1 MPWTTLDIEP
11 TRDPRVVR
19 QAYARALKSRAHEA
33 NPRYF
38 EELRGAY
45 ERALAICADAR
56 GNDAE
61 PSLQPAQASPPDS
74 PTAPASTP
82 DADAA
87 AAGGGFGYEP
97 VGPEAFDALNQAL
110 GRLAESVRSGSDED
124 MASAWNALSR
134 HPLLDR
140 LDIRERASEIIA
152 DMVATHWP
160 RSTPVWTL
168 AEKHF
173 AWEPPTQSD
182 RSLLAGPLRW
192 LYDRRQS
199 ENARWDRL
207 WQTYDKVEPHPDE
220 LLAWRGPG
228 WQKALRFLAHRNA
241 RCVMRRFLAD
251 VSALGLDDQ
260 FGDRTAALQWWK
272 AAFARPLPTRRHAVP
287 VILSLAGIPVAGSD
301 PFFWRAIALV
311 LGVVA
316 AWYAVS
322 VTWNHFKVGRQLN
335 ALLDGPRLLFG
346 PPIVA
351 TAGIV
356 ACGLAKPMD
365 RMWLSMVGVTVT
377 AVSAMWAWLRAAER
391 SPFQYMNDTRLLNFV
406 VYYLFLSIILS
417 WTIELPQSSQYS
429 AAIRWTFG
437 LAVAHWVMYT
447 GGQSLGALEARFS
460 RLTAIRV
467 EPWIIAVALVFLAAE
482 FAVAS
487 ANRAFV
493 PVIEALG
500 VVWIIVSWSFAT
512 WRSWSIDWTH
522 LAVLPVGWFGMAFA
536 YQGLE
541 IGAVPS
547 MAGPILCVV
556 VYGAIRQLCKK

>member
-1 MPWTTLDIEP
+1 
-11 TRDPRVVR
+11 
-19 QAYARALKSRAHEA
+19 
-33 NPRYF
+33 
-38 EELRGAY
+38 
-45 ERALAICADAR
+45 
-56 GNDAE
+56 
-61 PSLQPAQASPPDS
+61 
-74 PTAPASTP
+74 
-82 DADAA
+82 
-87 AAGGGFGYEP
+87 
-97 VGPEAFDALNQAL
+97 
-110 GRLAESVRSGSDED
+110 
-124 MASAWNALSR
+124 
-134 HPLLDR
+134 
-140 LDIRERASEIIA
+140 
-152 DMVATHWP
+152 
-160 RSTPVWTL
+160 
-168 AEKHF
+168 
-173 AWEPPTQSD
+173 
-182 RSLLAGPLRW
+182 
-192 LYDRRQS
+192 
-199 ENARWDRL
+199 
-207 WQTYDKVEPHPDE
+207 
-220 LLAWRGPG
+220 
-228 WQKALRFLAHRNA
+228 
-241 RCVMRRFLAD
+241 
-251 VSALGLDDQ
+251 
-260 FGDRTAALQWWK
+260 
-272 AAFARPLPTRRHAVP
+272 
-287 VILSLAGIPVAGSD
+287 
-301 PFFWRAIALV
+301 
-311 LGVVA
+311 VA